1 MTIFGVSDSVSLK
14 EPWTLS
20 MQNNQ
25 WLRPMRQTYVNSS
38 LAQVYRGQQR
48 HPRPKTP
55 ASEEGGPRPETSER
69 HTGAGSEEDRFVF
82 DQHRVSC
89 LYGAWWTIKQSTQ
102 AFPMQPFAS
111 APKSRGV
118 GNEATSVATFV

>member
-1 MTIFGVSDSVSLK
+1 MTIFGVSDSIPTGAWLVST
-14 EPWTLS
+14 P
-20 MQNNQ
+20 NNS
-25 WLRPMRQTYVNSS
+25 WLRSMRQTYVNSS
-38 LAQVYRGQQR
+38 LAQVFRSQQR
-48 HPRPKTP
+48 RPRPKTP

-89 LYGAWWTIKQSTQ
+89 LYGAWRTIKQSAQ
-102 AFPMQPFAS
+102 AFPMQRFAS

-118 GNEATSVATFV
+118 GNETTSVATFV